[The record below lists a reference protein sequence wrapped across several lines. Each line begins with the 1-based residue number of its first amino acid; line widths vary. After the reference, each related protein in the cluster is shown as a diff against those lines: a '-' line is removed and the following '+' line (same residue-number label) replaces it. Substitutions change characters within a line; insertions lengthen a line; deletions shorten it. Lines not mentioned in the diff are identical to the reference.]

1 MGILVEAFSPVIPI
15 FIIIFMIIVVVTLFI
30 NIKSGYQLDTVSK
43 KLRCFSII
51 GLIMSLVGIF
61 LVTLMPTSNE
71 SDIVVL
77 TPFESIKDMWYYA
90 TTEAIINS
98 IVMNIVL
105 FIPISFF
112 LYCLIKRGILTVLL
126 CLVLSIFIE
135 TTQYLLPIGRVTS
148 VDDVMLNSIG
158 GIIGVFFGYLILKSK
173 NVYYLMFRGK

>member
-77 TPFESIKDMWYYA
+77 TPLESIKDMWYYA

-112 LYCLIKRGILTVLL
+112 LYCLIKRYFNSITVLSL
-126 CLVLSIFIE
+126 INFIE

-158 GIIGVFFGYLILKSK
+158 GIIGVFWLLNFKKQKCLLPYVSW
-173 NVYYLMFRGK
+173 

>member
-43 KLRCFSII
+43 KLRYFSIM

-77 TPFESIKDMWYYA
+77 TPLESIKDMWYYA
-90 TTEAIINS
+90 TTEAIFNS